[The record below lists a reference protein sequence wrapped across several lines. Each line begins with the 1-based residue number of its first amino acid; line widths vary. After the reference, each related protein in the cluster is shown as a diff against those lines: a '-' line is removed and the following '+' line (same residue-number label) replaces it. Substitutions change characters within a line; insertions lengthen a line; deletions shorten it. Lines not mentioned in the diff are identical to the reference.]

1 MKILIR
7 LLIII
12 ICLLAL
18 VYFGQAQKAKRVR
31 EIRIKS
37 RLEMGTI
44 SQTEYESFRRQNTLL
59 KALLNPKEV
68 LSVD

>member
-7 LLIII
+7 VLTII

-18 VYFGQAQKAKRVR
+18 VYFGQALKANKVS
-31 EIRIKS
+31 EIRMKA
-37 RLEMGTI
+37 RLQKGQI
-44 SQTEYESFRRQNTLL
+44 SKTEYENFKRQNTLL
-59 KALLNPKEV
+59 KTLFNPKEV